1 MIPGSPGSAELDGG
15 FSRQRKRKLSFRR
28 RTDKGEAGDGWG
40 GAGRGG
46 AQGTG
51 RGPGA
56 QGWGCEGSAQ
66 APQTFCPHLQRSL
79 LLTSA
84 VQTRSPSFPRTLSLY
99 RCQIHYSY
107 TFFIYYEGDYCSLH
121 PFLLFAVLFPKRR
134 GEAGI
139 NINIHHSLYYFGKE
153 NKWESSSLFPVRVVM
168 KEMSIN

>member
-1 MIPGSPGSAELDGG
+1 MSVHHFYFSTVCPLVSVLPSLDVNYLAHNMNLIQIPVL
-15 FSRQRKRKLSFRR
+15 
-28 RTDKGEAGDGWG
+28 
-40 GAGRGG
+40 
-46 AQGTG
+46 
-51 RGPGA
+51 
-56 QGWGCEGSAQ
+56 
-66 APQTFCPHLQRSL
+66 SL
-79 LLTSA
+79 LSTLPPSFLSSFPPSFLSPVPA
-84 VQTRSPSFPRTLSLY
+84 SSFFLSPFFHLLSPSAFLSLSIFPRTLSLY